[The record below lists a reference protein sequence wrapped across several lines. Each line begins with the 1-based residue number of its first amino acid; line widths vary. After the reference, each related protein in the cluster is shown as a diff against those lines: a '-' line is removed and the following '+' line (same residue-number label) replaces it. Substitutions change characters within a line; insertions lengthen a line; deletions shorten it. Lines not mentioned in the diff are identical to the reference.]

1 MYAEWA
7 AIAEMETRSCM
18 SESVTIV
25 DKDLL
30 LEGVSVKEKKF
41 VNNFSMKAMFNGD
54 LTWDTMRTIVVWL
67 LVSLNNF

>member
-18 SESVTIV
+18 SVLAIIV

-30 LEGVSVKEKKF
+30 LEGVSVKEIK
-41 VNNFSMKAMFNGD
+41 
-54 LTWDTMRTIVVWL
+54 IC
-67 LVSLNNF
+67 

>member
-30 LEGVSVKEKKF
+30 LEGVSVKEIK
-41 VNNFSMKAMFNGD
+41 
-54 LTWDTMRTIVVWL
+54 IC
-67 LVSLNNF
+67 